1 MSLLTTATAVDYSTP
16 FTLSL
21 TFVTGSGNG
30 AQICASWTARTDD
43 LVEGD
48 EEFNLVL
55 TLETPERG
63 LNLGNSATNIVIMD
77 VDGIVVDFK

>member
-1 MSLLTTATAVDYSTP
+1 MIATAADLATP

-48 EEFNLVL
+48 EEFTLVL
-55 TLETPERG
+55 ALVTPERG
-63 LNLGNSATNIVIMD
+63 FNLDNPATNITILD
-77 VDGIVVDFK
+77 VDGI